1 MATKKLNTQAGIQ
14 IQQPVN
20 KVFEGIVDPAQMTNY
35 WISKSSG
42 RMEEGATLTW
52 GFPEFDMDFPIRV
65 GKVVKDKLVI
75 FYWDAEDGSELKVEI
90 TLTPYGNDTI
100 VKVVEGTMENNDAG
114 IAWLAGNTEGWA
126 NFLACMKAWL
136 DHGINLRTGS
146 FDYRFKDMKAAE

>member
-1 MATKKLNTQAGIQ
+1 MAAKTLITQAGIQ
-14 IQQPVN
+14 IQKSPNV
-20 KVFEGIVDPAQMTNY
+20 VFEGIVDPAQMTNY

-42 RMEEGATLTW
+42 RMEESVTLTW
-52 GFPEFDMDFPIRV
+52 GFPEFDMDFPVRV
-65 GKVVKDKLVI
+65 GKIVKGELVT

-100 VKVVEGTMENNDAG
+100 VKVVEGTMENNEAG

-146 FDYRFKDMKAAE
+146 FDYRFDDMKKH